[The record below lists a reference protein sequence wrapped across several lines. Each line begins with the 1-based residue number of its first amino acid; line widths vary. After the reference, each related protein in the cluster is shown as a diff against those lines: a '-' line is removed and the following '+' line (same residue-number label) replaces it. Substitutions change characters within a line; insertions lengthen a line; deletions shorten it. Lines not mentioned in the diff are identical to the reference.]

1 MFRGRGISALPDSVN
16 NITTI
21 NADFAD
27 FFFFFCWSAVS
38 GLNVA
43 LNLQFT

>member
-21 NADFAD
+21 DADFAE
-27 FFFFFCWSAVS
+27 FFFVVVEVWSQ
-38 GLNVA
+38 N
-43 LNLQFT
+43 

>member
-21 NADFAD
+21 DADFAD
-27 FFFFFCWSAVS
+27 FFCCCCWSVVS
-38 GLNVA
+38 ELNVV

>member
-21 NADFAD
+21 DADFAD
-27 FFFFFCWSAVS
+27 FFIFYFFAEVWSQA
-38 GLNVA
+38 
-43 LNLQFT
+43 